1 MDHRDVA
8 VDVDHRFRTLPTHRH
23 ARVGLPLGGALLKEG
38 SPGIVPDYRSPNP
51 ASGAL
56 GGRERNG
63 GGPVRHGTTFLYR
76 GTGIRAYYGEFGH
89 AADPGP
95 PHAGGRTEA
104 PRGAPRGE
112 GPRVPGP
119 ELLRVL
125 GHDHR
130 QPRGP
135 GGPEAVLPAPRRGP
149 APLDVGDDAAPE
161 REGLAHLLL
170 AAEPGGDP
178 EGLRRGKRD
187 RGRGARLRQPA
198 RGRLGPRHGSGE
210 SFSFK
215 TSLSSL
221 SRVGEP
227 FEDVSDIVHPIVV
240 RVT

>member
-8 VDVDHRFRTLPTHRH
+8 VDVDHRFRTLPTHRN
-23 ARVGLPLGGALLKEG
+23 APLGLPLGGALLKEW
-38 SPGIVPDYRSPNP
+38 SPGIVTDYRSPKP

-112 GPRVPGP
+112 GPRVPSP

-125 GHDHR
+125 EHDHR

-149 APLDVGDDAAPE
+149 AALELGDHAPAQ
-161 REGLAHLLL
+161 REVVADLLL
-170 AAEPGGDP
+170 AAQP
-178 EGLRRGKRD
+178 RRHPAD
-187 RGRGARLRQPA
+187 RGRGGRSGRRRAAVRAPPVRGLEPRGGHLSWG
-198 RGRLGPRHGSGE
+198 RGRLFLLGE
-210 SFSFK
+210 R
-215 TSLSSL
+215 
-221 SRVGEP
+221 SRGRSAKFV
-227 FEDVSDIVHPIVV
+227 
-240 RVT
+240 